1 VGVQDVLSMKKQ
13 KKIKLF
19 DAKAVKNMKLHW
31 KVRRQVQ
38 QEILQKKLMECYL
51 RPSEWDACME
61 RYPEA
66 MQPMIKDFMR
76 KADEQTRLHRT

>member
-1 VGVQDVLSMKKQ
+1 MKERKKVNLLDVQVAER
-13 KKIKLF
+13 IKLR
-19 DAKAVKNMKLHW
+19 W

-38 QEILQKKLMECYL
+38 QEILQKKLTQLFLTPYEMDVYIK
-51 RPSEWDACME
+51 

-76 KADEQTRLHRT
+76 KAEEQTRLRRY

>member
-1 VGVQDVLSMKKQ
+1 MKKH
-13 KKIKLF
+13 KKIKLSG
-19 DAKAVKNMKLHW
+19 AKAVEDMKLRW

-38 QEILQKKLMECYL
+38 QEILEKKLMDYYL
-51 RPSEWDACME
+51 RPSEWDACIE

-76 KADEQTRLHRT
+76 RADEQIRLYRT

>member
-1 VGVQDVLSMKKQ
+1 MKKQ
-13 KKIKLF
+13 KKIELF
-19 DAKAVKNMKLHW
+19 DAKAVENMKLRW

-38 QEILQKKLMECYL
+38 QEILQKKLMDCYL
-51 RPSEWDACME
+51 RPNERDACIE

-76 KADEQTRLHRT
+76 KADEQTRLHRI

>member
-1 VGVQDVLSMKKQ
+1 MKKQ
-13 KKIKLF
+13 KKIKLL
-19 DAKAVKNMKLHW
+19 DAKAVEDMKLRW

-38 QEILQKKLMECYL
+38 QEILEKKLMDCYL
-51 RPSEWDACME
+51 RPSEWDACIE

-76 KADEQTRLHRT
+76 RADEQIRLYRT

>member
-1 VGVQDVLSMKKQ
+1 MKKH
-13 KKIKLF
+13 KKIKLL
-19 DAKAVKNMKLHW
+19 DAKAVEDMKLRW

-38 QEILQKKLMECYL
+38 QEILEKKLMDCYL
-51 RPSEWDACME
+51 RPSEWDACIE

-76 KADEQTRLHRT
+76 RADEQIRLYRT